1 VFTPTYTK
9 SIVQGRKAPKKNG
22 KVVFYKHKELLFDHK
37 NRSMTID
44 ISKEYDDGTKSL
56 LKNLRKDIIT
66 NLAIHH
72 DHKKILSFLAR
83 CALIQIDDQAQDIHV
98 GIPNEFVASQVK
110 KFFGEDMQKS
120 VHQVY
125 GNRFSLRLSV
135 FPPLQKGT
143 HELHIDIKK
152 LLNIDTN
159 KATVPVEQH
168 FKKELTQHF

>member
-1 VFTPTYTK
+1 
-9 SIVQGRKAPKKNG
+9 
-22 KVVFYKHKELLFDHK
+22 
-37 NRSMTID
+37 MTVD
-44 ISKEYDDGTKSL
+44 ISKEYDDGTKQL
-56 LKNLRKDIIT
+56 LKNLRKDIIQD
-66 NLAIHH
+66 LASHH

-83 CALIQIDDQAQDIHV
+83 CALIQIDDQTQNIDM

-110 KFFGEDMQKS
+110 KFFGEDIQKS
-120 VHQVY
+120 IHQVY

-152 LLNIDTN
+152 LLNVDTS
-159 KATVPVEQH
+159 KTHIPVEQH